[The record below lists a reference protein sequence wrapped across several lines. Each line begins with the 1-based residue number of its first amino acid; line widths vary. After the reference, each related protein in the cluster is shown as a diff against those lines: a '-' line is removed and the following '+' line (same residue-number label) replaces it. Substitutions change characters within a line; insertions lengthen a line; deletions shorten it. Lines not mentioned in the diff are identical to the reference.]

1 MPSSQYRDKQFRPV
15 YTILNRENRML
26 GTHNRM
32 FDTHFSDAISS
43 KDRNVQ
49 WDNQATR
56 KVTYELS
63 AALAIHLS

>member
-1 MPSSQYRDKQFRPV
+1 
-15 YTILNRENRML
+15 ML